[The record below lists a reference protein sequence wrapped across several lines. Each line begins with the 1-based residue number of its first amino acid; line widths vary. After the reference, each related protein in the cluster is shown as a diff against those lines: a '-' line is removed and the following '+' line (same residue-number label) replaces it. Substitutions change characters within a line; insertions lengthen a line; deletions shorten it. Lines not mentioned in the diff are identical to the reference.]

1 MCKAQEKVFQD
12 DIIQPLLSNGWL
24 LGQPSG
30 YTPDLALYDVDL
42 LGFVTKIQGCKD
54 ANR

>member
-1 MCKAQEKVFQD
+1 MSSAEEVDFQN
-12 DIIQPLLSNGWL
+12 DIIDQLLANGWL

-42 LGFVTKIQGCKD
+42 LGFVTKTQRCKD